1 MEIKFRS
8 GLNYPNKFRKQIG
21 KVNIYLSI
29 DILYLSIYTYLNTY
43 QIEYR

>member
-8 GLNYPNKFRKQIG
+8 GLNYPNKLIG

-29 DILYLSIYTYLNTY
+29 DILYLSIYTYLDTY